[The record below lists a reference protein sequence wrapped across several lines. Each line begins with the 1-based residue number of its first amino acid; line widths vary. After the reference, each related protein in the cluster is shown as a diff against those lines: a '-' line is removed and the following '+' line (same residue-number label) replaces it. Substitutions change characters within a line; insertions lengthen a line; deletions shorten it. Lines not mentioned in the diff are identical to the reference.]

1 MKRITVIVDGVIYRF
16 NRIGKSFDLAIE
28 YIELFPRASRIVVAP

>member
-1 MKRITVIVDGVIYRF
+1 MKRITVIVDCVVYRF

-28 YIELFPRASRIVVAP
+28 YMDLFPRAQRIVVSK